1 MLCKTKAIIFHSIKY
16 GESDI
21 ITQAFTETF
30 GKQSFLIHGVRKKKS
45 TLNSYLFQPFS
56 LLEVVAYI
64 KETRDLQRVKELK
77 PSVILKTIH
86 FDIRKS
92 SIALFLSELMNRTLR
107 EVEPNIQLF
116 NYINHAVQI
125 LDFEE
130 EGIENFHLIFL
141 MQFTKFLGIYPKN
154 NMDLSTYQI
163 PGDFQIKHLLDLSLT
178 DAKKLKIKSQFR
190 SQLLD
195 QLLNF
200 YKDHIDGIGKI
211 KSLDI
216 IREVFAA

>member
-21 ITQAFTETF
+21 IAQALTETF

-45 TLNSYLFQPFS
+45 TLSSYLIQPFS
-56 LLEVVAYI
+56 LLEIVAYI
-64 KETRDLQRVKELK
+64 KETRDLQRVKEIK
-77 PSVILKTIH
+77 PSIILKTIH
-86 FDIRKS
+86 FDIKKS
-92 SIALFLSELMNRTLR
+92 SIALFLSELMNKTLR

-116 NYINHAVQI
+116 NYLNHAIQI

-141 MQFTKFLGIYPKN
+141 MQFTKFLGIHPKN
-154 NMDLSTYQI
+154 NVELATYKL

-178 DAKKLKIKSQFR
+178 DAKKLKINGLVR

-195 QLLNF
+195 QLINY

-211 KSLDI
+211 KSLDVL
-216 IREVFAA
+216 RDVFSS

>member
-30 GKQSFLIHGVRKKKS
+30 GKQSFLVHGVRKKKS
-45 TLNSYLFQPFS
+45 TLSSYLFQPFS
-56 LLEVVAYI
+56 LLEIVAYI
-64 KETRDLQRVKELK
+64 KETRDLQRVKEIK
-77 PSVILKTIH
+77 PFVILKTIH
-86 FDIRKS
+86 FDIKKS
-92 SIALFLSELMNRTLR
+92 SIALFLSEMMNRTLQ

-116 NYINHAVQI
+116 NYLTHAIQI

-154 NMDLSTYQI
+154 NMDLSSYKL
-163 PGDFQIKHLLDLSLT
+163 PGDFQMKQLLDLSLT
-178 DAKKLKIKSQFR
+178 DAKKLKIENSLR

-195 QLLNF
+195 QLLNY

-211 KSLDI
+211 KSL
-216 IREVFAA
+216 EVLHDVFSF